1 VPAVAALACFAAV
14 VVLAPAAGAHTPAP
28 IALVGLGWLTALV
41 AATVVLL
48 TRRGARTRPQ
58 AAVPRPPVIPSPRAE
73 DLARR
78 GLPAAIRA
86 VAEHEGR
93 AGGFAVDVV
102 VRDEAVGVHDE
113 LLLALA
119 RELLQN
125 VAQHAGARRVRLDV
139 RLEMDAVVLRCTDD
153 GRGFRTPPR
162 GAAPHDGHLGLAAC
176 TGRVEA
182 VGGVMEV
189 RSAPGRGTVVRA
201 ALPPNA
207 LLRSPRS
214 FNRVP

>member
-1 VPAVAALACFAAV
+1 MRPTRVLVAELVFARSGRRAAPPAV
-14 VVLAPAAGAHTPAP
+14 
-28 IALVGLGWLTALV
+28 LV
-41 AATVVLL
+41 AA
-48 TRRGARTRPQ
+48 
-58 AAVPRPPVIPSPRAE
+58 PVHPHQLE
-73 DLARR
+73 TLGLA
-78 GLPAAIRA
+78 AAIRA
-86 VAEHEGR
+86 VAEQTGR
-93 AGGFAVDVV
+93 AGGFTVDVV
-102 VRDEAVGVHDE
+102 VRDGAVGVHDE

-119 RELLQN
+119 RELLHN
-125 VAQHAGARRVRLDV
+125 VAEHGGARRVRLDV
-139 RLEMDAVVLRCTDD
+139 RLEMDALVLRCTDD

-162 GAAPHDGHLGLAAC
+162 GAALDDGHLGLAAC
-176 TGRVEA
+176 TERVEA